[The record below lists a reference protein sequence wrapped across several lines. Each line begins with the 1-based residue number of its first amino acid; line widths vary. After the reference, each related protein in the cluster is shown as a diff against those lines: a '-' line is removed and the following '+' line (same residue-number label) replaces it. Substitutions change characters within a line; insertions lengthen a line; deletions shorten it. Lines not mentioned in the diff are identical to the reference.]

1 MQRFRW
7 VALQGSARGL
17 LSPLL
22 LLLAV
27 HITTSGIPALAADDQ
42 AACPAPFARIVSI
55 QGSVEVLRAGQ
66 STARQNGAGQIG
78 ASRSGWIKVTR
89 LDTPLCEGDRLR
101 TGALSRAA
109 LFIQPET
116 LVRVDQHT
124 RISLSQTAE
133 ETLVE
138 FVQEGVLPASATP
151 NACGAG
157 YFITR
162 FPRKFKV
169 NTPHLNAAV
178 EGTEFLVA
186 MRCETTELSVFEGK
200 VLAASAGTDVFP
212 PQTITSGQTL
222 TIGGAEPPAIKL
234 LVKPADAVQWVLYY
248 PPLSDA
254 RAEAELPT
262 ADQCRSLPKPLD
274 QTCLSQRAELL
285 MRLGQIDQAQRE
297 IDEAVA
303 MDSQAGEAN
312 ALRAVILIARNDKA
326 GALEAAKS
334 ATAATPNA
342 YRTWLA
348 LSYAQQAS
356 FELEDSLESAR
367 KAHALEPNSSLT
379 NARVAELLMSLGRIK
394 EAELAARAAVNA
406 NPAES
411 RAHTVR
417 GFVHL
422 AQIKTKEARTD
433 FHAAIERDSSDPLP
447 RLGLGL
453 AIIRTG
459 KLADGREQLEIAV
472 ALDPTNS
479 LIRSYVGKAYYE
491 ENSRDRDQLAAT
503 QFDLAKQLDP
513 NDPTPWFY
521 EAILKQSQ
529 NQPVA
534 AVRQLERSI
543 ERNGNRAV
551 YRSLLLLDED
561 QAARSISVA
570 RTYDEL
576 GLHQPAISEAVNSL
590 VLDPSNSSAHLFLS
604 ESLGRG
610 QAQQIS
616 RVSELLVAQL
626 LQPVNSNPIQPQAA
640 FTKLAFLADSG
651 PFRTGHSEYSYMF
664 SQERFRVLL
673 SGAGGS
679 QNTWGDQ
686 VVLSGLSG
694 PASFSVGQFHYET
707 EGFRPNSD
715 ISHDIYDA
723 YFQLAVRP
731 GLDIQAEAR
740 SRTTESGD
748 LALQGDPNTFD
759 PRFRRT
765 IRQDVARLGAHLSFD
780 GDKDLLVSVIQGEL
794 RDDNFFPDFFGVPL
808 MSFGTENGKQ
818 AETMF
823 MYRRR
828 DASFLAGA
836 GGYIADT
843 NIEDVPQIGP
853 CPFPQCTTKA
863 EGSGRNVFGQVNV
876 HLSDSLLFVAG
887 VSYDSIRDANLAI
900 KESNPKI
907 GIMAKI
913 TPSLALRAAAFQSVK
928 PALIASQTLQPTVI
942 VGFSQF
948 SDDPNGTVSN
958 GLGIALDAKF
968 LNSFYAGAEFRS
980 RSLDFP
986 IDVLN
991 TPFFARPSQDM
1002 ITGYLHWMPAARRV
1016 VSVGYIDN
1024 VVNLSPDDALFF
1036 GQPTRSKTN
1045 GIPLRFGFFEP
1056 NGIFGTV
1063 TATSWRQRFTNFSGS
1078 GSNED
1083 ESFTLFDL
1091 ALGYRLPRRMGIAT
1105 LDINNVF
1112 DKSFFF
1118 RDTDFLAVEPTGP
1131 RLVPQRTIVARLT
1144 LHF

>member
-138 FVQEGVLPASATP
+138 FIQEGVLPASATP

-334 ATAATPNA
+334 ATAAAPNA

-348 LSYAQQAS
+348 LSYAQQAA
-356 FELEDSLESAR
+356 FKLEDALESAK
-367 KAHALEPNSSLT
+367 KAQSLEPSSSLT

-394 EAELAARAAVNA
+394 EAERAAQAAVDA

-411 RAHTVR
+411 RARTVL
-417 GFVHL
+417 GFVRL
-422 AQIKTKEARTD
+422 AQIKTKAARKD
-433 FHAAIERDSSDPLP
+433 FQAAIERDSSDPLP

-453 AIIRTG
+453 AIIREG
-459 KLADGREQLEIAV
+459 NLVAGREQLEIAV

-479 LIRSYVGKAYYE
+479 LLRSYVGKAYYE
-491 ENSRDRDQLAAT
+491 ENRRERNALAVT
-503 QFDLAKQLDP
+503 QFGLAKQLDP
-513 NDPTPWFY
+513 QDPTPWFY
-521 EAILKQSQ
+521 ESILQQSRNRPVDALHSTNEAIT
-529 NQPVA
+529 
-534 AVRQLERSI
+534 
-543 ERNGNRAV
+543 RNDRRAV
-551 YRSLLLLDED
+551 HRSRLLLDED
-561 QAARSISVA
+561 RAARTADLA
-570 RTYDEL
+570 RTY
-576 GLHQPAISEAVNSL
+576 
-590 VLDPSNSSAHLFLS
+590 
-604 ESLGRG
+604 ESLGLSQPALAESAKALAADPTSYSAHRLLADTYALRPR
-610 QAQQIS
+610 QEITRA
-616 RVSELLVAQL
+616 SELLQAQL
-626 LQPVNSNPIQPQAA
+626 YQPLGSAPLQPQLANDTLLTFQGARLPGRGLNELDPLLEQDGLHLRAYGVIAEDD
-640 FTKLAFLADSG
+640 TK
-651 PFRTGHSEYSYMF
+651 
-664 SQERFRVLL
+664 
-673 SGAGGS
+673 
-679 QNTWGDQ
+679 GDQ
-686 VVLSGLSG
+686 EILSGLAG
-694 PASFSVGQFHYET
+694 PLSFSASRFRFET
-707 EGFRPNSD
+707 EGFRANND
-715 ISHDIYDA
+715 R
-723 YFQLAVRP
+723 LET
-731 GLDIQAEAR
+731 LD
-740 SRTTESGD
+740 
-748 LALQGDPNTFD
+748 
-759 PRFRRT
+759 
-765 IRQDVARLGAHLSFD
+765 DVFVQARLGDRLSAQFEATRVRQTSGDIRYAFD
-780 GDKDLLVSVIQGEL
+780 PTPDTFARFYTEQEIYRAGFRVQTTPNSQLLLSIYHSQRYDDLSAPGFPAILTQLGEGDKTEAQYTFAIGEFRGLFGMSYFDADKTDGGLVIGTPIAF
-794 RDDNFFPDFFGVPL
+794 RPIHFNTYGYTYVP
-808 MSFGTENGKQ
+808 
-818 AETMF
+818 
-823 MYRRR
+823 
-828 DASFLAGA
+828 
-836 GGYIADT
+836 
-843 NIEDVPQIGP
+843 VPTLNLWLQ
-853 CPFPQCTTKA
+853 
-863 EGSGRNVFGQVNV
+863 
-876 HLSDSLLFVAG
+876 AG
-887 VSYDSIRDANLAI
+887 VSYDRLRSQETGDLHNT
-900 KESNPKI
+900 NPKFGLI
-907 GIMAKI
+907 WAP
-913 TPSLALRAAAFQSVK
+913 TPSTTLRLARTTSLRRQFMTDQSLEPTQVAGFAQYHDDREGAIARLTALSADHVANNRVFFGAALAKRDISSPLIIDLATNQRSYDPWK
-928 PALIASQTLQPTVI
+928 EREGTIYAAWAATAALL
-942 VGFSQF
+942 F
-948 SDDPNGTVSN
+948 
-958 GLGIALDAKF
+958 
-968 LNSFYAGAEFRS
+968 GAEARWERFERPFRS
-980 RSLDFP
+980 DFLGFITVETWYAPLSVRMFPREDFSL
-986 IDVLN
+986 
-991 TPFFARPSQDM
+991 S
-1002 ITGYLHWMPAARRV
+1002 V
-1016 VSVGYIDN
+1016 VSTYVDQDGR
-1024 VVNLSPDDALFF
+1024 FF
-1036 GQPTRSKTN
+1036 D
-1045 GIPLRFGFFEP
+1045 
-1056 NGIFGTV
+1056 V
-1063 TATSWRQRFTNFSGS
+1063 TQTQFDGH
-1078 GSNED
+1078 
-1083 ESFTLFDL
+1083 ESFWVTD
-1091 ALGYRLPRRMGIAT
+1091 AAIDYRLPRRSGALTVGVRNAFDERFLFQSTEFGSTRVAMT
-1105 LDINNVF
+1105 RQVF
-1112 DKSFFF
+1112 
-1118 RDTDFLAVEPTGP
+1118 
-1131 RLVPQRTIVARLT
+1131 ARLSIG
-1144 LHF
+1144 F